1 MMDIGM
7 LDPKAMFIEILAAIH
22 SLRLPSFVIPGRC
35 AASNPESN

>member
-22 SLRLPSFVIPGRC
+22 RTRHSGRPKDEPGMT
-35 AASNPESN
+35 A